1 MSVLTEVKLWGTTIG
16 AARVG
21 DYGVCEFGYDPDF
34 LLSGIELA
42 PVKMPLSSRVYRFP
56 ELSADSFKG
65 LPGMLADSLPDKFG
79 NAIIDA
85 WLARHGRSRESMN
98 AVERLCYIGT
108 RGMGALEY
116 HPTLEPTQKYG
127 DLLEI
132 RDLVQLASAILT
144 HRDSLDTYFAKS
156 GEKAE
161 VNRAAF
167 DEILRVGTSAGGA
180 RAKALIAWNE
190 KTNEVRSGQVSH
202 DADYSQWLIKFDGV
216 QNNRDKEAADPQ
228 GFGLIEYAYYL
239 MAQDAGVIMPE
250 CRLFEEN
257 GRSHFM
263 AKRFDRTPEGGKLHM
278 QSLAALDHLDFNMAG
293 AHSYEQAYQMM
304 QTLSLSKV
312 EMEQQFRRMI
322 FNIVARNQDDHVK
335 NISYLM
341 DRHGEWSLSPAYDV
355 TYSYN
360 PNGNWTSAHQ
370 MTLNGK
376 RDHFLTDD
384 FIACEKLI
392 GLPRGRAKRILAEV
406 VDVVKNWQS
415 YANQAQVYPEHIEK
429 IQATHR
435 LEW

>member
-1 MSVLTEVKLWGTTIG
+1 PHEL
-16 AARVG
+16 RYHHRG
-21 DYGVCEFGYDPDF
+21 D
-34 LLSGIELA
+34 
-42 PVKMPLSSRVYRFP
+42 
-56 ELSADSFKG
+56 
-65 LPGMLADSLPDKFG
+65 
-79 NAIIDA
+79 
-85 WLARHGRSRESMN
+85 RSRN
-98 AVERLCYIGT
+98 PR
-108 RGMGALEY
+108 
-116 HPTLEPTQKYG
+116 
-127 DLLEI
+127 
-132 RDLVQLASAILT
+132 
-144 HRDSLDTYFAKS
+144 
-156 GEKAE
+156 
-161 VNRAAF
+161 
-167 DEILRVGTSAGGA
+167 RVGTSAGGA